1 MYLLYNLSW
10 SLSWTSPWWFCPCP
24 SRRDLRSHR
33 PHSMCRYRQCSLS
46 RISLAECSMKLNRS
60 ISRYYLTLIFLPW
73 LTFSN
78 SGTRNPYIGY
88 SAAHRITG
96 DPRRRTEECE
106 GWSLVSTEA
115 RWHMCRAAGTT
126 VPGSGG
132 CTGGPAGPLVH
143 TPIVKKKAI
152 SYVWWTALIGW
163 FSSTHTL
170 QMQIHSRNLGW
181 LIIAMAID

>member
-1 MYLLYNLSW
+1 MNQVSTSRNSIILS
-10 SLSWTSPWWFCPCP
+10 
-24 SRRDLRSHR
+24 
-33 PHSMCRYRQCSLS
+33 
-46 RISLAECSMKLNRS
+46 N
-60 ISRYYLTLIFLPW
+60 IFLPW

-78 SGTRNPYIGY
+78 SGTRNPYIRY

-106 GWSLVSTEA
+106 GCSLVSTEA

-152 SYVWWTALIGW
+152 SYV
-163 FSSTHTL
+163 
-170 QMQIHSRNLGW
+170 
-181 LIIAMAID
+181 